1 MPTKTITIAATLKTG
16 RLKTL
21 IWLCVFLL
29 ALSHQPAFSEEQSD
43 ADSLLFSLPE
53 KGLDLFQKQD
63 FNDAAIIWLN
73 ESAQMMLSD
82 SQNSR
87 EKAGILQ
94 VMATIAFEK
103 AGNIEAY
110 ATWSDAIRYFLEAS
124 TSWNHTQ
131 VILTRD
137 LNSIDKGV
145 PQIDTS
151 NYDAPIV
158 APAKDLLWLDI
169 ESELGLTNYLGP
181 APGLNPSTR
190 SKDVDIEDEGARYI
204 PKPFVEIVEE
214 QQESAPKTGV
224 LIQRGLPTDDGQ

>member
-1 MPTKTITIAATLKTG
+1 MPTKTITVPATLNTG
-16 RLKTL
+16 RLK
-21 IWLCVFLL
+21 IFMRLCIFLL
-29 ALSHQPAFSEEQSD
+29 ALSHQSAFSEEPID
-43 ADSLLFSLPE
+43 TDSLLFSLPG
-53 KGLDLFQKQD
+53 KGLDLFKKQD

-82 SQNSR
+82 SQNTR

-124 TSWNHTQ
+124 TNWDHTQ

-137 LNSIDKGV
+137 LNAIDEGL
-145 PQIDTS
+145 PQVDTS
-151 NYDAPIV
+151 NYDAPII

-169 ESELGLTNYLGP
+169 DSELGLSNYLGP
-181 APGLNPSTR
+181 APGLNPSTNNE
-190 SKDVDIEDEGARYI
+190 DAGIEDEEARYI
-204 PKPFVEIVEE
+204 PKPFAEIADE